1 MSYQNEKNTIFLK
14 NSKCSK
20 NINFLVKII
29 YNILCIIK
37 KVYKFRK
44 LFFLVL
50 NKPFSNPIVS
60 TVQSKTPKNVS
71 KKKKI
76 NKNYCRDEGS
86 GWRYWDVGHARG
98 CQIDRRQ
105 INTREGIQI
114 KGLWEVFGCM
124 EQGTLSEEKYLLG
137 WAE

>member
-1 MSYQNEKNTIFLK
+1 MSYQNENNTIFLK

-37 KVYKFRK
+37 KIYKFRK

-71 KKKKI
+71 KKKKST
-76 NKNYCRDEGS
+76 KTTVGMKGPDEGI
-86 GWRYWDVGHARG
+86 GTWAMPEDV
-98 CQIDRRQ
+98 
-105 INTREGIQI
+105 
-114 KGLWEVFGCM
+114 K
-124 EQGTLSEEKYLLG
+124 
-137 WAE
+137 

>member
-1 MSYQNEKNTIFLK
+1 MSYQNENNTIFLK

-71 KKKKI
+71 KKKNQQKLQFKKRKGKI
-76 NKNYCRDEGS
+76 KITLKSNFFFWICKILQKWCDQAKYPMYN
-86 GWRYWDVGHARG
+86 
-98 CQIDRRQ
+98 QIQ
-105 INTREGIQI
+105 N
-114 KGLWEVFGCM
+114 F
-124 EQGTLSEEKYLLG
+124 
-137 WAE
+137 